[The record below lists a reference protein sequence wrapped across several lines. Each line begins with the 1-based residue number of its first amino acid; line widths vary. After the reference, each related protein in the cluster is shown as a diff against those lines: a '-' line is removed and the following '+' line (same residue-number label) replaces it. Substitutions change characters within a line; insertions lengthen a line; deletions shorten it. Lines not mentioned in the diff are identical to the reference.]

1 MDTATPKN
9 VQPSPL
15 IQRAAWRLNL
25 LEQLSTI
32 CSGAWDDRV
41 TRHAF
46 WSFVRLAASESPD
59 GPAWLPALTAAILN
73 RKDTEVSACQMPR
86 YIINFPTKRHWRDL
100 SRLEDIESGLCH
112 LVQIVHDRQIASLA
126 VPALGCGL
134 GGLEWETV
142 HSRILHALSH
152 LTGVNILVFP
162 PAPDRQRRD
171 GPVVSDRKP
180 GGGADR
186 FYFSLFR

>member
-1 MDTATPKN
+1 MVTLTEGD
-9 VQPSPL
+9 
-15 IQRAAWRLNL
+15 IFD
-25 LEQLSTI
+25 
-32 CSGAWDDRV
+32 SGAEALVNPVNCAGVMGAGLARYFRERFPENFHIYV
-41 TRHAF
+41 QACRRRELTPG
-46 WSFVRLAASESPD
+46 RLLVV
-59 GPAWLPALTAAILN
+59 G
-73 RKDTEVSACQMPR
+73 VSACQMPR

-126 VPALGCGL
+126 VPALGYGL

-142 HSRILHALSH
+142 HSRILHALSP

-186 FYFSLFR
+186 FHFSLFR